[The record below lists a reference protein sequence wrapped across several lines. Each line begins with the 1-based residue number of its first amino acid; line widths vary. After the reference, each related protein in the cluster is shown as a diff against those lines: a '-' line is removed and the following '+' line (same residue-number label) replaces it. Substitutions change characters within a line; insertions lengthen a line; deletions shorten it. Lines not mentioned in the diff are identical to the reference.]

1 MLNPHKSFTCK
12 TKKAKCFYKLIFK
25 RKGFINKMDRA
36 TMMYTDLAIE
46 IQEECR
52 GDQGEIPG
60 VVLEK
65 YEDGNHTSTSLVDV
79 TKIEIKTAE
88 GAARMGRPIGT
99 YLTIEPKEESAE
111 IQKKSQREKGK
122 KEAIQ
127 SNTDLSN
134 ILASYIQLLIPQ
146 TAHSILVVGLG
157 NASMTADALG
167 PRTIEKMA
175 QSGMASYAFM
185 IIPGVFAQTGMESS
199 EIIKGIVQRMEPDCI
214 ITIDALAARSA
225 FRLGRTVQ
233 LTDTGIR
240 PGSGVGNTRK
250 GINNDTMGIPVIAIG
265 IPTVVSAAAIVSDA
279 MDALKHIGYNESI
292 LGSIAMLDQEEYYQL
307 ISEVFAPSLGDLFVM
322 SRNLDAE
329 LDRMSSLL
337 AGALENVIWNRLNKN
352 DKR

>member
-1 MLNPHKSFTCK
+1 MT
-12 TKKAKCFYKLIFK
+12 
-25 RKGFINKMDRA
+25 MDRA
-36 TMMYTDLAIE
+36 TMMYTDLAVE

-52 GDQGEIPG
+52 GDKGEIPG

-65 YEDGNHTSTSLVDV
+65 YEEGNDTDASRVDV

-88 GAARMGRPIGT
+88 GVARMSRPIGT
-99 YLTIEPKEESAE
+99 YLTIEIKVGKESEE
-111 IQKKSQREKGK
+111 
-122 KEAIQ
+122 
-127 SNTDLSN
+127 TVDLSG
-134 ILASYIQLLIPQ
+134 ILASYLQTLIPK
-146 TAHSILVVGLG
+146 TARSILTVGLG

-167 PRTIEKMA
+167 PRTVEKMA
-175 QSGMASYAFM
+175 QSGMASYASM

-225 FRLGRTVQ
+225 FRLGKTVQ

-250 GINNDTMGIPVIAIG
+250 GINLDTMGVPVIAIG
-265 IPTVVSAAAIVSDA
+265 IPTVVSAAVIVSDA
-279 MDALKHIGYNESI
+279 MDALKRIGYNESI

-329 LDRMSSLL
+329 LDDMSSLL
-337 AGALENVIWNRLNKN
+337 ARALENVICNHCCR
-352 DKR
+352 